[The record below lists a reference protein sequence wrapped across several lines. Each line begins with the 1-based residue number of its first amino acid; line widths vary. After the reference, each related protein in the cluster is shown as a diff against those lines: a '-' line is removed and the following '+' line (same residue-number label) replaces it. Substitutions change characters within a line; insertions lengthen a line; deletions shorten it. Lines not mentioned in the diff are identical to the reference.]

1 MTAFLPLSNTLQL
14 GFHFPNTNQPLD
26 QNNLNNSTQ
35 STPYPRVTI
44 SRGYAA
50 ESLCSSAGLI
60 GSRRADSIDISWE
73 EYCCL
78 VQSKPLAL
86 NILTFRDYTNSQ
98 TDGGR
103 MQYGLAIQNHTASQS
118 LTSSFYN
125 GNYRTSL
132 NTASTGNNPNYTLPS
147 GGHAV
152 FHQTNPNYARYVG
165 CPYARLSTSHPT
177 FLPYMNQSSVWNNVP
192 GSTQPRN
199 WPSQETQRQYAEQ
212 QSERAT
218 SSHQH
223 LGNANQPQN
232 NLNTSITNF
241 YDTRGQP
248 TQSLDNSNVST
259 PNGGRSPTTSTVV
272 PEVSSNSSLTLPSI
286 LDEQSDDPAHLPIQ
300 YQDEIM
306 SEYENDEDEREIN
319 LSTTRLSPNSA
330 SPPERVY
337 DTGQGE
343 RVHLLDQNT

>member
-14 GFHFPNTNQPLD
+14 GFHFPNNNQPLD
-26 QNNLNNSTQ
+26 QNNLKKSTQ
-35 STPYPRVTI
+35 STPYPRVTS
-44 SRGYAA
+44 SRWYAT

-60 GSRRADSIDISWE
+60 GSRRADSIEISWE
-73 EYCCL
+73 EYRCL
-78 VQSKPLAL
+78 VQSKPIAL
-86 NILTFRDYTNSQ
+86 NILTFRDYTNSE

-118 LTSSFYN
+118 LTSSFN
-125 GNYRTSL
+125 NRNYRTSL
-132 NTASTGNNPNYTLPS
+132 NTASTGHGPNYTLPS

-177 FLPYMNQSSVWNNVP
+177 CLPYMNQPSVWNNVP

-199 WPSQETQRQYAEQ
+199 WPSQETQRQYAE
-212 QSERAT
+212 RAT

-232 NLNTSITNF
+232 NIKTSMINF
-241 YDTRGQP
+241 YD

-259 PNGGRSPTTSTVV
+259 PNGGMSPTTSTVV
-272 PEVSSNSSLTLPSI
+272 PEVSSNRSLTLSSI
-286 LDEQSDDPAHLPIQ
+286 LDEQSGDPAHLPIQ
-300 YQDEIM
+300 YQEEII
-306 SEYENDEDEREIN
+306 SEYENDEDEREKEIN
-319 LSTTRLSPNSA
+319 LSTTRLSPKSA
-330 SPPERVY
+330 NPPERVY
-337 DTGQGE
+337 ATGEGE
-343 RVHLLDQNT
+343 RAQLLDQNT